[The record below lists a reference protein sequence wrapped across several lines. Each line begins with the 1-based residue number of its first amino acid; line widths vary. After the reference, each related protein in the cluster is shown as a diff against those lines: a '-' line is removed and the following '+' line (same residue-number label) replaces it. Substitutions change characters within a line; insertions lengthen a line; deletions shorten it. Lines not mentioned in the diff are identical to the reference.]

1 MNQLKVIYRI
11 VISAIF
17 SLIVLI
23 AVSACTT
30 TMQVIKPTPREIE
43 QNFTIGDT
51 IKVHTQDHTTITFDF
66 VEVTPTTII
75 GARERIPFTEI
86 IKIEKPETQ
95 SLSPCEISFLQK
107 ILCKT

>member
-1 MNQLKVIYRI
+1 MNRLKIIYRL
-11 VISAIF
+11 VITAIF
-17 SLIVLI
+17 SLIGLVCL
-23 AVSACTT
+23 SACTT

-51 IKVHTQDHTTITFDF
+51 IKVHTQDHTIITFDF
-66 VEVTPTTII
+66 VEVTPTAIV

-95 SLSPCEISFLQK
+95 SLSLCELSFFQK
-107 ILCKT
+107 FLCKT